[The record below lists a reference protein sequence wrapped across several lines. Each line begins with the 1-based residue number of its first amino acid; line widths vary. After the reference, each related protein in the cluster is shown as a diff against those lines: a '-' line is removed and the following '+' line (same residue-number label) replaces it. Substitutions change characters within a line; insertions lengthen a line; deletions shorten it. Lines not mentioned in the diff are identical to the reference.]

1 MQRHGL
7 SKLSYDGTISM
18 PNRPWTGASIA
29 YTLLNKRSP
38 QITEYET
45 ASLAISQAQLAIMQ
59 AQVSAQNISTVVT
72 AAVSAAIGLGQIGLI
87 GYGLRRM
94 RIASE
99 QRDRQLDQQDEVL
112 AQQHSEVLAHHSEV
126 LARQNEVLAQQN
138 EALAAVLRRTE

>member
-1 MQRHGL
+1 
-7 SKLSYDGTISM
+7 M
-18 PNRPWTGASIA
+18 PNRPWTAASIA

-38 QITEYET
+38 QITEYEP

-59 AQVSAQNISTVVT
+59 AQVSAQNINTIVT
-72 AAVSAAIGLGQIGLI
+72 AAVSAVIGLGQIGLI

-112 AQQHSEVLAHHSEV
+112 ARQSEVLAQHS
-126 LARQNEVLAQQN
+126 